1 MSSSGKPLSA
11 AKPAVGAFA
20 PFSYGAFSLLWTATL
35 ISNTGTWMH
44 DVGAGWLMTTMNPSP
59 AVVTLVQAATTLPVF
74 CFALLAG
81 ALADRMNKRRM
92 LIVINIILAGV
103 VTILAAL
110 VWLGAMTPALLI
122 LFTLAIGTG
131 AAFAGPAMQ
140 AVVPQLVPR
149 EALRPAI
156 ALNSMGINISRA
168 IGPAVAGVLIASV
181 GLAAPFAVNA
191 LSFIVILAAL
201 MVWHPDTP
209 PPRRRHGS
217 LGADMATGLRHVRH
231 NAAML
236 ATVIRAAAFFLSA
249 SAYWSLLPLIAR
261 GAEGGGAQLYGILM
275 ALIGAGAVTGALA
288 LPRLQRTFDANIVV
302 RIGTGG
308 TVLALLIMAGAQIP
322 VMLMAAAFLGGISWI
337 AVLTSFNVSAQTA
350 LPDWVRARGLAV
362 FLMVFSGSMSF
373 GSFLWGQIAQASSIR
388 LALLI
393 AAAGLGVG
401 LLATRRFA
409 IGQGEAL
416 DYRPAAAWPQAP
428 VPAEGQQD
436 DQAAMVTVEYRIAE
450 QDRATFVGALTAAG
464 TERMR
469 NGATAWH
476 LHQSVEDPE
485 IWLETFHLPSWT
497 EHLEQHDRVTRSD
510 MDAHTG
516 LRRLHLHPDGPI
528 VRHYI
533 APGQG
538 AASQTKDTT

>member
-1 MSSSGKPLSA
+1 MSSSGNALNPT
-11 AKPAVGAFA
+11 KPAAGAFA
-20 PFSYGAFSLLWTATL
+20 PFAYGAFSLLWTATL

-44 DVGAGWLMTTMNPSP
+44 DVGAGWLITTMTPSP

-81 ALADRMNKRRM
+81 ALADRLDKRRM
-92 LIVINIILAGV
+92 LIAINTLLAGV

-110 VWLGAMTPALLI
+110 VWLEVMTPGLLI

-149 EALRPAI
+149 EALKPAI

-168 IGPAVAGVLIASV
+168 IGPAVAGLLIASV

-191 LSFIVILAAL
+191 ASFVVILAAL
-201 MVWHPDTP
+201 VLWRPVAAA
-209 PPRRRHGS
+209 PRRRHGS
-217 LGADMATGLRHVRH
+217 IALDMATGLRHVRH
-231 NAAML
+231 NEAML
-236 ATVIRAAAFFLSA
+236 ATIIRAAAFFLFA

-275 ALIGAGAVTGALA
+275 ALIGAGAVTGALL
-288 LPRLQRTFDANIVV
+288 LPRLQQRFEANMVV
-302 RIGTGG
+302 RLGTGG
-308 TVLALLIMAGAQIP
+308 TAAALLIMAVAQFP

-373 GSFLWGQIAQASSIR
+373 GSFLWGQIAQAGSIR
-388 LALLI
+388 LALMI
-393 AAAGLGVG
+393 AAAGLGAG

-428 VPAEGQQD
+428 VPTEGQQD
-436 DQAAMVTVEYRIAE
+436 DQAAMVTVEYRIAD
-450 QDRATFVGALTAAG
+450 QDRAAFVARIRPAG
-464 TERMR
+464 KERLR

-476 LHQSVEDPE
+476 IHQSVETPE
-485 IWLETFHLPSWT
+485 IWIETFHLPSWA
-497 EHLEQHDRVTRSD
+497 EHLEQHDRVSQSD
-510 MDAHTG
+510 MDAHRD
-516 LRRLHLHPDGPI
+516 LRRLHRHADGPT

-533 APGQG
+533 APDHDGP
-538 AASQTKDTT
+538 SPTKDTA